1 MARNP
6 LCSGHRCPAQ
16 YDGLDANAHRSC
28 RSPLISRDVSFG
40 LLMSLVWSCQES
52 LVCVRLGHHPCPN
65 ISFVWR
71 SASVC
76 LLKPS
81 CTNAGLK
88 RELDSSSCRFQRK
101 FEERET
107 ERFLNLIPEKARNCN
122 FSQGESNCMNLH
134 DVLLQNN
141 TQLCTHWLSSQDS
154 AGNSTSCPKHFFWMD
169 AQARI
174 TLCMTNRTRISFVPK
189 QALTYQYAS
198 PSLSL
203 SN

>member
-28 RSPLISRDVSFG
+28 LSPLISRDVSLC

-88 RELDSSSCRFQRK
+88 RELDSNSCRFQRK
-101 FEERET
+101 FE
-107 ERFLNLIPEKARNCN
+107 ARNCN

-141 TQLCTHWLSSQDS
+141 TQLCTRWLSSQDS

-174 TLCMTNRTRISFVPK
+174 TLCMTNRTRISFIPK
-189 QALTYQYAS
+189 QAQTYQYAS
-198 PSLSL
+198 HSLSL